1 MKEKDLNLLLQKADE
16 LRALFILGQRVIPF
30 LEEIF
35 VFVKEIQPL
44 LDEINQSV
52 ADNLNKMPN
61 ASEQLSKVTQANEM
75 ATVEIM
81 DVVDGIMFKLDLM
94 DKNSKTFFNNKNSTL
109 NNSIKLLDILRRGI
123 MNGSDLKPAIHVINN
138 TIKSLE
144 DLNTN
149 ITQEYLNDNKRM
161 HNEIRNDSNSIIMAL
176 QIQDITAQQIAAV
189 NHMLGTIQS
198 KLITILQHFQSTN
211 IEDLVRSDIH
221 IDESVNV
228 STLHRD
234 IAFDP
239 NAVEALSKDNNRQ
252 QNVDDLINAHNF
264 DNDSYQNPYD
274 NNPYHNAN
282 TQNNDEN
289 EEIDNDEIDKLLY
302 SVTTGDEKEDDVL
315 VGNDDIES
323 LLHSVQVEDDN
334 NTVTMDD
341 NNSQE
346 ITKNDSNDFDLSKFD
361 NLDGDF
367 SQDDI
372 DALFK

>member
-44 LDEINQSV
+44 LDEINRSV

-81 DVVDGIMFKLDLM
+81 DVVDGILFKLDLM
-94 DKNSKTFFNNKNSTL
+94 DKNSKTFFTNKSSTL

-144 DLNTN
+144 DLNSN
-149 ITQEYLNDNKRM
+149 ITEEYLNDNKKM

-211 IEDLVRSDIH
+211 IEDLVRSDKH
-221 IDESVNV
+221 IDDSVNV
-228 STLHRD
+228 STLHRE

-239 NAVEALSKDNNRQ
+239 NAVEALNKDNNRQ

-264 DNDSYQNPYD
+264 DNDNFQNPYES
-274 NNPYHNAN
+274 NPYQGVD
-282 TQNNDEN
+282 TQNNDN

-323 LLHSVQVEDDN
+323 LLHSVQDDN
-334 NTVTMDD
+334 TTETNYTSD
-341 NNSQE
+341 NNSE
-346 ITKNDSNDFDLSKFD
+346 GDKVEESNDFDLSKFD
-361 NLDGDF
+361 SLDGDF